1 MAISVDWG
9 TRVITVNKADM
20 TLVSTVPY
28 DVYELDLDV
37 FRLALRDL
45 EDNGPG
51 MSYPTTHNHV
61 APINVGGVFLARVVS
76 IINGYT
82 LTFENGTYAASI
94 VGGNSNLA
102 DVVNLNNVSIRTN
115 NTAGLVETNLAVAIL
130 DEPNSIEVGLSMRQA
145 MRLILAATAGK
156 ISGADTTTITIRN
169 AVADDKTRIIATV
182 DANGNRSALTY
193 DVTDS

>member
-20 TLVSTVPY
+20 TLVSTTPY
-28 DVYELDLDV
+28 DVYELDVDA

-51 MSYPTTHNHV
+51 MSYPTTHDHV

-82 LTFENGTYAASI
+82 ITFENGTYAASI
-94 VGGNSNLA
+94 VGGNSNIA

-115 NTAGLVETNLAVAIL
+115 NTAGLVETNLATAIL
-130 DEPNSIEVGLSMRQA
+130 DEPNTIEQGLSLRQA
-145 MRLILAATAGK
+145 MRLVLAATAGK
-156 ISGADTTTITIRN
+156 VSGAATSTITFRS
-169 AVADDKTRIIATV
+169 AYADDKDRIVASI
-182 DANGNRSALTY
+182 DGSGNRTAITI
-193 DVTDS
+193 DVSD